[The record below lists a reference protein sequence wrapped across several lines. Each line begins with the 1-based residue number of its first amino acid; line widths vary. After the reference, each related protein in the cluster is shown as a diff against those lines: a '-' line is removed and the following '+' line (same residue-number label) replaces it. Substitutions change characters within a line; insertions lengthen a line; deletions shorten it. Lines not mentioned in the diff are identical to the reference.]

1 MLVEQQREIVMTD
14 ETMERLIKTEIESS
28 VQQNLS
34 DDLARSEMEEIYEK
48 QTWADVKEV
57 EVYTIRRV
65 SNGWSVKTGE
75 DLEDLESV
83 FQDDYDA
90 FSHSE
95 AESLFRLLQDVFGE
109 DYGRRK
115 KQGGMTIE
123 FNDEGPEKV

>member
-1 MLVEQQREIVMTD
+1 MTD